1 MSIRYVFSPLS
12 FQEVLSFL
20 QETDTMFP
28 TPLSERVDLEMYAK
42 KLSGHSNFSLSYAGN
57 QMVGMISCYTN
68 RPPMGYISNICVKES
83 YQGKGVFKEMF
94 RRLVDEIKKKGIDRV
109 RLEVDDDNVRA
120 MDVYTRLGFSVV
132 EEQSNVG
139 KKLMEYVI
147 E

>member
-1 MSIRYVFSPLS
+1 MSIRYVFSSLS

-20 QETDTMFP
+20 RETDTMFP

-42 KLSGHSNFSLSYAGN
+42 KLSGHSDFSLSYAGN

-94 RRLVDEIKKKGIDRV
+94 RRLVDEIKKKGIHCL

-120 MDVYTRLGFSVV
+120 MDVYSHLGFSVV
-132 EEQSNVG
+132 KERRDLN
-139 KKLMEYVI
+139 KKLLEYVI